1 MRVVTVVSGVGELE
15 HLLRLVAD
23 GDLAAFRAVYGLAA
37 GRLLAIA
44 SHILRDSQAAEDA
57 VQEAF
62 LRVWRNADTYE
73 ASRGSPLAW
82 MSVIARNAAL
92 DLARVRRPL
101 VELDDGMLAA
111 LVSAPVEPPDAR
123 LGQCLD
129 RLPPDQARSIVAM
142 YTYGLSHAELAERL
156 AVPLGTAKSWIR
168 RGIRS
173 LKECMG
179 S

>member
-1 MRVVTVVSGVGELE
+1 MRVVTVISGSGELE
-15 HLLRLVAD
+15 HFLRLVAD
-23 GDLAAFRAVYGLAA
+23 GNLAAFRSVYGLAA

-44 SHILRDSQAAEDA
+44 ANILRDRQAAEDA

-62 LRVWRNADTYE
+62 LRVWHNAGTYD

-92 DLARVRRPL
+92 DLARRRRPL
-101 VELDDGMLAA
+101 VEFDESELAGLA
-111 LVSAPVEPPDAR
+111 SVPVEPPDAR
-123 LGQCLD
+123 LGQCLE
-129 RLPPDQARSIVAM
+129 RLPHDQARSIVAM
-142 YTYGLSHAELAERL
+142 YTYGLSHAELAEL
-156 AVPLGTAKSWIR
+156 MAVPLGTAKSWIR
-168 RGIRS
+168 RGTRS